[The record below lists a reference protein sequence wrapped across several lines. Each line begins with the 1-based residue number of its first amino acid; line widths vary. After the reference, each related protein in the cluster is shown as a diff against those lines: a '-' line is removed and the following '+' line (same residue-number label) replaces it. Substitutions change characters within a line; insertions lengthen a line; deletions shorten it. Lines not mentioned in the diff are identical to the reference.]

1 MSDVTNFESRRG
13 KLTCTAAEVYN
24 FVTDIRN
31 FERFIPKGT
40 ISDWHAEKES
50 CSFSVS
56 MLGTVSFM
64 LAEKEM
70 NTKVIYN
77 GDALKKNDFSL
88 VLYIS
93 DNGKNPADV
102 KVSLN
107 ADLNPM
113 MKMMA
118 TKPIEQFLEMLI
130 KEMESFRDWKDTKE

>member
-56 MLGTVSFM
+56 MLGTVSFT

-93 DNGKNPADV
+93 DNGKNPVDV

-118 TKPIEQFLEMLI
+118 TKPIGQFLEMLI